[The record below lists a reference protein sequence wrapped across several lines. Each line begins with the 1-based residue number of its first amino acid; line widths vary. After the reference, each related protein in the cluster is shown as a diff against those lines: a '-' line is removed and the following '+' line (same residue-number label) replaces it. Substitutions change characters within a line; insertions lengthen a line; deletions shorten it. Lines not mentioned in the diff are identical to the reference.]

1 MNRQY
6 RRMLAKSGGGE
17 RLAQEMYKIGADD
30 ANRQTTTSS
39 ILILFVRR
47 IPLALAM
54 GRKPHF
60 LQSDIIQSYKQTT
73 VFRWPSIQNDV

>member
-73 VFRWPSIQNDV
+73 VFS